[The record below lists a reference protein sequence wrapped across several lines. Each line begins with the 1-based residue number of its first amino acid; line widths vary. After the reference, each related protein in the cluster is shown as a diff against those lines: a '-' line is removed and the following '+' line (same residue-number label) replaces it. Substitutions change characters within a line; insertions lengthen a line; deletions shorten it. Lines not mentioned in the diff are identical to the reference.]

1 MKTKARGPKSLA
13 VNLTA
18 KEEKI
23 LAKWSQSGKVEY
35 RLRFRAQIIL
45 LASEGKS
52 NTKIANVLNCARKT
66 VVKWR
71 NRFVKKRLGG
81 LKDLP
86 RSGRPPIFTS
96 KQRTQIIALACKT
109 PDTLGLPITQW
120 STGLLTDMVIKNRIV
135 PAISSETVRSILNDA
150 ELKPHRW
157 HYWLNSPD
165 PDFEEKMLQVVD
177 LYCHPPRGV
186 RILSIDEKSQIQAL
200 ERLAPD
206 KPMTFGRIQLR
217 EFYYHRHGV
226 LNLMAAFDI
235 KKGIV
240 FGRCFPRNRHEEF
253 LEFLDSLFAYYA
265 DEPLICI
272 LDNLK
277 THKHGEVEARVAQ
290 EKGRVRFQF
299 LPTHA
304 SWLNQVE
311 IWFSRL
317 QREVLRRGSF
327 SSLPDLEK
335 KIMVYIKWYNRT
347 QAHPY
352 RWTYRGYPLAA

>member
-1 MKTKARGPKSLA
+1 MGAVVRGPKPLD
-13 VNLTA
+13 VDLTT

-23 LAKWSQSGKVEY
+23 LAKWVRGGKIEH
-35 RLRFRAQIIL
+35 RLCFRARIIL

-52 NTKIANVLNCARKT
+52 NTEIAKISKCARKT

-71 NRFVKKRLGG
+71 NRFIERRLDG
-81 LKDLP
+81 LRDLP
-86 RSGRPPIFTS
+86 RAGRPPIFTP

-120 STGLLTDMVIKNRIV
+120 STRLLTEMVIKNRIV
-135 PAISSETVRSILNDA
+135 PVISPETVRSILSDV

-165 PDFEEKMLQVVD
+165 PDFETKMLQVVD
-177 LYCHPPRGV
+177 LYCNPPKGV
-186 RILSIDEKSQIQAL
+186 RILCIDEKSQIQAL
-200 ERLAPD
+200 ERLVPD
-206 KPMTFGRIQLR
+206 RPMTFGRIQLR

-226 LNLMAAFDI
+226 LNLMAAFDV
-235 KKGIV
+235 KTGKV

-253 LEFLDSLFAYYA
+253 LEFLDGLFDFYS
-265 DEPLICI
+265 DELLICV

-277 THKHGEVEARVAQ
+277 THKHEEVEARVAQ

-311 IWFSRL
+311 IWFARL

-327 SSLPDLEK
+327 SGLRDLEE
-335 KIMVYIKWYNRT
+335 KIMVYIKWYNKM

-352 RWTYRGYPLAA
+352 RWTYRGHRLAA

>member
-1 MKTKARGPKSLA
+1 MKTKLRGPKPLD
-13 VNLTA
+13 VNLTTR
-18 KEEKI
+18 EEKN
-23 LAKWSQSGKVEY
+23 LTKWLRSGKIEY
-35 RLRFRAQIIL
+35 RFRFRAQIIL
-45 LASEGKS
+45 LANEDKS
-52 NTKIANVLNCARKT
+52 NTEIAKILNCARKT
-66 VVKWR
+66 VIKWR
-71 NRFVKKRLGG
+71 NRFSKKRLDG

-86 RSGRPPIFTS
+86 RAGRPPIFTP

-120 STGLLTDMVIKNRIV
+120 STGLLTEMVIKNRIV
-135 PAISSETVRSILNDA
+135 PVISSETVRSILNDA

-165 PDFEEKMLQVVD
+165 PDFERKMFEVVD
-177 LYCHPPRGV
+177 LYCTPPKGV
-186 RILSIDEKSQIQAL
+186 RILCLDEKSQIQAL
-200 ERLAPD
+200 ERLVPD
-206 KPMTFGRIQLR
+206 KPMAFGRIQLR

-226 LNLMAAFDI
+226 LNLMAAFDV
-235 KKGIV
+235 KTGMV

-253 LEFLDSLFAYYA
+253 LEFFDRLFAYYA

-277 THKHGEVEARVAQ
+277 VHKHEKVEEKIVQ

-327 SSLPDLEK
+327 SSLRDLEK

-347 QAHPY
+347 QARPY
-352 RWTYRGYPLAA
+352 RWIYRGYSVAA